1 MVYFFFSILLI
12 NINII
17 FMKKFQLIISR
28 HGESIWN
35 KSNRFTGWSNISLTS
50 NGRYQ
55 SYQKALILK
64 NNNLIPN
71 KIISST
77 LIRSINTAEIIKSKL
92 NNQNIIETS
101 WRLNERHY
109 GMFEGMDRDEA
120 YKIYSKEKI
129 QSIRK
134 KFYYMPYIINNE
146 IIIDKNHLM
155 NDNIQTPIGES
166 NNMVYKRVYP
176 YWENEIKKYLEKN
189 RIILIIS
196 HKNSIR
202 CLMKIIE
209 NLSVG
214 EFDNTN
220 IENNDLLLY
229 NFDENFR
236 MISKF
241 NLY

>member
-1 MVYFFFSILLI
+1 M
-12 NINII
+12 
-17 FMKKFQLIISR
+17 
-28 HGESIWN
+28 
-35 KSNRFTGWSNISLTS
+35 
-50 NGRYQ
+50 
-55 SYQKALILK
+55 
-64 NNNLIPN
+64 
-71 KIISST
+71 
-77 LIRSINTAEIIKSKL
+77 

-155 NDNIQTPIGES
+155 NDN
-166 NNMVYKRVYP
+166 MFFKRVYP

-220 IENNDLLLY
+220 IENNELLLY

>member
-1 MVYFFFSILLI
+1 MVILFFTIFILKFQLI
-12 NINII
+12 L
-17 FMKKFQLIISR
+17 MKKFQLIISR

-35 KSNRFTGWSNISLTS
+35 KSNRFTGWSNIDLTS
-50 NGRYQ
+50 NGKYQ
-55 SYQKALILK
+55 SYQKALILR

-71 KIISST
+71 RIITST
-77 LIRSINTAEIIKSKL
+77 LIRSIDTAEIIKSEL
-92 NNQNIIETS
+92 NIQSNIEKS
-101 WRLNERHY
+101 WKLNERHY
-109 GMFEGMDRDEA
+109 GMLEGLNRNDA
-120 YKIYSKEKI
+120 YDIYTKKKI
-129 QSIRK
+129 QSIRE

-146 IIIDKNHLM
+146 IVIDKNKLI

-176 YWENEIKKYLEKN
+176 YWDNEIKNYLEQN

-220 IENNDLLLY
+220 IENNELLLY